1 MMRKAGLLVAAIA
14 LAAFAAAPSDSFAA
28 TKKSKA
34 TEQNSYKDVK
44 ECTGGACTSVNPDRV
59 PSEQHQ
65 FRRTRKV
72 KHHQS

>member
-1 MMRKAGLLVAAIA
+1 MVRKIGLFVAAIA

-28 TKKSKA
+28 SKKSKA
-34 TEQNSYKDVK
+34 TEENSFKDVK

-65 FRRTRKV
+65 YRRTHK
-72 KHHQS
+72 KHKPS